1 MKKLVR
7 VLLFVALGMLVL
19 MPLSGCGS
27 SFDIR
32 GNWQVTSGQWG
43 QATPG
48 TVIVFNG
55 SQCNLYSP
63 KDTYGIS
70 KTSNNNYRL
79 SVTGLLGG
87 NFSFDVTVV
96 DKNHIK
102 LVNGSTSIE
111 MKRLN

>member
-1 MKKLVR
+1 MKT
-7 VLLFVALGMLVL
+7 LFRFTCVIAISILVL
-19 MPLSGCGS
+19 ITLGGCGS

-32 GNWQVTSGQWG
+32 GKWQVTSGQWG

-48 TVIVFNG
+48 AVIVFNG

-79 SVTGLLGG
+79 NITGLLGG

-102 LVNGSTSIE
+102 LTKGSTTIE

>member
-1 MKKLVR
+1 MKT
-7 VLLFVALGMLVL
+7 LFRFAYVIAIGMLVL
-19 MPLSGCGS
+19 ITLGGCGS

-48 TVIVFNG
+48 VVIVFNG

-70 KTSNNNYRL
+70 KISNNSYRL
-79 SVTGLLGG
+79 EITGLLGG
-87 NFSFDVTVV
+87 NSSFDVTVV

-102 LVNGSTSIE
+102 LTRGSTTID